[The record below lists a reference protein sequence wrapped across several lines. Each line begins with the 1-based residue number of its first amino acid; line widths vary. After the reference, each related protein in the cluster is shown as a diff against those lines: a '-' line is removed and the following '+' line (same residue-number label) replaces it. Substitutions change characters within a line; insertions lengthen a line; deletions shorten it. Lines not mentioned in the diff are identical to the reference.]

1 MSDRDDDRP
10 DEYRPSQT
18 DQIRIVGA
26 ESAGDLTG
34 ERPGDEGPDE
44 TGAPPREVLRF
55 PRPRSV
61 FESIPDAPPSFLDE
75 YDQDDGG
82 EDDLTRVGGLE
93 EADDPS
99 DPDRFGRVPVIRV
112 DQPDASEELELP
124 HWTQPPTGQVPRV
137 IAGSER
143 EDDDSWTSY
152 GSSPRWR
159 DPSSEW
165 DAESYGDVA
174 DLGDD
179 LPREGALDDGER
191 PALSDFFAFD
201 DLSEEASPTRRG
213 GAAAGQ
219 ARAVQASNPPR
230 QDQPSSGPVHR
241 GDARGGRDVPVAVGV
256 GVTIAVVALVAL
268 RVGPAATLG
277 LVTLIIG
284 LGTAELLSSAR
295 RGGHHP
301 AVLLGL
307 AASAGLPLAAYW
319 RGVEAFPLMLFLVVV
334 AGLLWYVFGVDGERP
349 ASNLGI
355 TLLAVGYVGGL
366 GSFAALILRLPG
378 GIGTDVLL
386 AAIIPTVAADVFAF
400 VVGRNA
406 GKSQLSPIS
415 PNKTVE
421 GLLGGVAG
429 AVICSVLF
437 NDILLGLAP
446 FDTLRNAF
454 LLGVVVAVVAPLGD
468 LSESLLKRDFGVKD
482 MGTLFPAHGGVLDR
496 FDTMLFVLPATYY
509 LGLLL
514 DLYP

>member
-1 MSDRDDDRP
+1 MSDRDDDRTG
-10 DEYRPSQT
+10 EHRPSQT

-26 ESAGDLTG
+26 EAAGDLTG
-34 ERPGDEGPDE
+34 EWGDEAD
-44 TGAPPREVLRF
+44 APREVLRF

-75 YDQDDGG
+75 YDQDD
-82 EDDLTRVGGLE
+82 ESYDDQTRVEGID
-93 EADDPS
+93 EATDV
-99 DPDRFGRVPVIRV
+99 DRFGRVPVIRV
-112 DQPDASEELELP
+112 DQPDVSEELELP

-137 IAGSER
+137 IAGPER
-143 EDDDSWTSY
+143 EDDSWTSY

-179 LPREGALDDGER
+179 QPRGGALDEAER

-201 DLSEEASPTRRG
+201 DLHEDEARAPRPPKAQAVPTGNAPRAEHPAPGGTHRG
-213 GAAAGQ
+213 G
-219 ARAVQASNPPR
+219 
-230 QDQPSSGPVHR
+230 
-241 GDARGGRDVPVAVGV
+241 GGRDMPVAIGV
-256 GVTIAVVALVAL
+256 GVTIAVIALVAL
-268 RVGPAATLG
+268 RVGPWATMALAT
-277 LVTLIIG
+277 VVIG

-307 AASAGLPLAAYW
+307 AAAVGLPLAVYW
-319 RGVEAFPLMLFLVVV
+319 RGVEAYPLMIFLVVV

-349 ASNLGI
+349 ASNLGV
-355 TLLAVGYVGGL
+355 TLLAVAYVGGL

-378 GIGTDVLL
+378 GIGTDILL

-437 NDILLGLAP
+437 NDIILGLEP
-446 FDTLRNAF
+446 FDGLRNAF
-454 LLGVVVAVVAPLGD
+454 LLGVVVALVAPLGD

-514 DLYP
+514 NLFP